1 MAALNRREL
10 LGFTLGL
17 GAGAMLLP
25 APSAAA
31 MTYDEA
37 VRSTWRPLRATPRDR
52 ELVRYATLA
61 ANSHNTQ
68 PWFFSAVGNEIMISP
83 DFSRRCPA
91 VDPDDHHIFASLGC
105 AAENLAQAA
114 AAMGLQAT
122 PTFAADKVIIG
133 LEPASATRSPLFEAI
148 GARQSTR
155 AKYDGRAVSS
165 EALRSLEAAGR
176 EPGTTM
182 VIMTDRSRI
191 SNVADYVVQGNSAQM
206 RDRAFMDEL
215 ESWLRFSEADAV
227 ARMDGLFSRSS
238 GNPAMP
244 GWLARPLMKMLFT
257 EAGENK
263 KYREHIE
270 SSAGVAVFVSE
281 ADDRAHWVAAG
292 RACQRFGLQATA
304 LGLKYAFIN
313 QPVEVPALRGQFAS
327 FLGIGSR
334 RADIVMRFGTGPELP
349 RSLRRPPEQV
359 MREPG

>member
-1 MAALNRREL
+1 MFRPTPADAA
-10 LGFTLGL
+10 
-17 GAGAMLLP
+17 
-25 APSAAA
+25 SV
-31 MTYDEA
+31 TYDQA
-37 VRSTWRPLRATPRDR
+37 VRSTWRPLQATPRDR

-68 PWFFSAVGNEIMISP
+68 PWAFSATGNEIVISP

-91 VDPDDHHIFASLGC
+91 VDPDDHHVFASLGC
-105 AAENLAQAA
+105 AAENLCHAA
-114 AAMGLQAT
+114 AALGLLAM
-122 PTFAADKVIIG
+122 PTVVGDKVIIR
-133 LEPASATRSPLFEAI
+133 LEPASPIRSPLFEAI
-148 GARQSTR
+148 GVRQSTR
-155 AKYDGRAVSS
+155 AKYDGKPVSAD
-165 EALRSLEAAGR
+165 ALRLLETAGS
-176 EPGTTM
+176 EPGLSL
-182 VIMTDRSRI
+182 ILITDRARV
-191 SNVADYVVQGNSAQM
+191 SNVADYVLQGNSAQM

-215 ESWLRFSEADAV
+215 KSWLRFSEADAV
-227 ARMDGLFSRSS
+227 AGMDGLFSRSS

-244 GWLARPLMKMLFT
+244 AWLARPLLGMVFT

-334 RADIVMRFGTGPELP
+334 RADIVLRFGRGPELP
-349 RSLRRPPEQV
+349 KSLRRPPEQV
-359 MREPG
+359 MREAG